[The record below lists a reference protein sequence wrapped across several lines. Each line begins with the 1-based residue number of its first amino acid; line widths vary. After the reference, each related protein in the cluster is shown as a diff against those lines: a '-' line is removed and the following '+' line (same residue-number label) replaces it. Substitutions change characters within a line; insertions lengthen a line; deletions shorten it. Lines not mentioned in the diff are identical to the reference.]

1 MVQLWEDDT
10 GAVFPTE
17 WALLVIVLVFG
28 VAIGFFAMRHAIMTN
43 VLDMTNHSPGG
54 APSQGATGPADFEA
68 ATEATLHKAAGS
80 GDPIA
85 VKSTAAVPGGID
97 TRSCD

>member
-1 MVQLWEDDT
+1 MRYLMVQLWEDDT

-17 WALLVIVLVFG
+17 WALLVIVLVLG

-43 VLDMTNHSPGG
+43 VLDMTNHSP
-54 APSQGATGPADFEA
+54 SQGATGLADSEA
-68 ATEATLHKAAGS
+68 VTEATLHKAAGS